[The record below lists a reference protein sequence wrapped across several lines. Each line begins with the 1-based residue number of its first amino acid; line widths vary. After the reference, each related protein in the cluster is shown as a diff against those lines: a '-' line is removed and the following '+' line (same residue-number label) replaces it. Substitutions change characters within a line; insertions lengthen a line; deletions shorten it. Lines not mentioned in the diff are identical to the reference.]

1 MSLFDKIFGRAP
13 KPKGEYEG
21 EFRVLNGYTPHFTSW
36 GGRIYESDRVR
47 AAIHARATHISKLDV
62 KVIGTAK
69 PALKTKLE
77 QGPNTFST
85 WSQFL
90 YRVSTILDVT
100 NNCFI
105 VPVYDRYGEVSGIYP
120 VLPERCSFVQYNGTP
135 YLRYQF
141 AWGEH
146 AAIELENCG
155 ILNKF
160 QFRNDFLGENNYA
173 LTPTMEL
180 IHMENQGI
188 KEGVKSA
195 ASIRFIAQLDNFS
208 RAEDLRKE
216 RTRFSQENLQAD
228 SESTG
233 ILLFPNYYKNIQ
245 QVNSKPFV
253 VDAEQMRLIN
263 DSVNAYFGVNE
274 DILTN
279 HYSPEVWSAF
289 YEAVVEPFAL
299 QFCDVCSKM
308 LYTYRERTLGSKIV
322 ATSNRLQYMSNADK
336 LNVSASMLDRG
347 IMSLNDVRQI
357 WNLPPVEGGDVRIIR
372 GEYYN
377 ADNKVQ
383 EETEEVNDDAN

>member
-141 AWGEH
+141 TWGEH

-160 QFRNDFLGENNYA
+160 QFRNDFLGENNLA

-322 ATSNRLQYMSNADK
+322 ATSNRLQYMCNADK

>member
-141 AWGEH
+141 TWGEH

-160 QFRNDFLGENNYA
+160 QFRNDFLGENNLA